1 MSTNTVN
8 KAVHTKNTQLIS
20 IRIPHDLV
28 AGMRRMAQYT
38 GQTQTQIVEEALR
51 RYLAQISPMDVAAA
65 PVGGAPAIDDDED
78 EPDEINDDIPDHD
91 FDHHC
96 QPRQRGLWGA
106 VAKGGKGY

>member
-20 IRIPHDLV
+20 IRVPHDLV

-51 RYLAQISPMDVAAA
+51 RYLAQISPMDVATA
-65 PVGGAPAIDDDED
+65 PIGGAPAIDED
-78 EPDEINDDIPDHD
+78 ETEIDDDITEDD
-91 FDHHC
+91 FDHHF

>member
-20 IRIPHDLV
+20 IRVPHDLV

-51 RYLAQISPMDVAAA
+51 RYLAQCTPMDVAAA
-65 PVGGAPAIDDDED
+65 PNGGAPAIDE
-78 EPDEINDDIPDHD
+78 EPDEIDDDITDDD
-91 FDHHC
+91 FDRHH
-96 QPRQRGLWGA
+96 QPRQRGLWGT
-106 VAKGGKGY
+106 VARGGKGY